1 MKSILLKRALRQ
13 RFGVKKDVWVPVM
26 LPIKNDWRGEY

>member
-13 RFGVKKDVWVPVM
+13 RFNIKSGWGTVGVP
-26 LPIKNDWRGEY
+26 LPLESEEEE

>member
-13 RFGVKKDVWVPVM
+13 RFG
-26 LPIKNDWRGEY
+26 IKNGWGTVCVPLTGDESEEEE